1 VSAGDRLGMKRSD
14 MTITMY
20 GIKNCDTVRAA
31 RSWLK
36 DREVDYRFVDFR
48 ADRLQPA
55 TVQDWFD
62 RAGWRTVL
70 NTASTGYRALP
81 DAEKAAVDEA
91 RARSMILADPTI
103 VKRPVLDLGEQLLFG
118 FKPAAYE
125 TALAAPR

>member
-1 VSAGDRLGMKRSD
+1 

-31 RSWLK
+31 RSWMK

-48 ADRLQPA
+48 ADRLQA
-55 TVQDWFD
+55 STVQDWFD

-70 NTASTGYRALP
+70 NTASTGFRALP

-91 RARSMILADPTI
+91 RALSLILSDPTM
-103 VKRPVLDLGEQLLFG
+103 VKRPVLDLDDQLLFG
-118 FKPAAYE
+118 FKPATYE
-125 TALAAPR
+125 TALATARR

>member
-1 VSAGDRLGMKRSD
+1 

-20 GIKNCDTVRAA
+20 GIRNCDTVRAA
-31 RSWLK
+31 RNWLK

-48 ADRLQPA
+48 ADRPQPA

-81 DAEKAAVDEA
+81 DAEKAVVDEV
-91 RARSMILADPTI
+91 RARSLILADPTM
-103 VKRPVLDLGEQLLFG
+103 VKRPVLDLGKQLLFG

-125 TALAAPR
+125 TALAACR

>member
-1 VSAGDRLGMKRSD
+1 

-31 RSWLK
+31 RNWMK

-70 NTASTGYRALP
+70 NTASTGYRALA
-81 DAEKAAVDEA
+81 DTEKAVVDEA
-91 RARSMILADPTI
+91 RARALLLADPTM
-103 VKRPVLDLGEQLLFG
+103 VKRPVLDLGERLLFG

-125 TALAAPR
+125 MALAAGR